1 MSQWHVK
8 GCPGNPLTPPTH
20 THTPKPFCMYAH
32 THTHWSDNEK
42 KWLLSSFHL
51 ILFVSFQGRSCIFSL
66 PSWSLSF
73 VTSKTFLCQPP
84 ALLSASPF
92 SAPWDTHTHISITFS
107 GLEQRLAIQPL
118 KPTRGLEMEL
128 LCEYTSLL
136 VVVYTRTHK
145 GVSPIDWLTKLLPCR
160 RPGKQQAKQFTF
172 YERLHRNWYSAYLL
186 QKWLICLL
194 IVQMIQAL
202 SCLHYDCLLLTV
214 RFMSFQTF
222 RSTNTHNNRQTDVTV
237 TCLGRSREA
246 QNGKIKA

>member
-1 MSQWHVK
+1 MRKSDCCHHFTSFFLYLFRVAHASF
-8 GCPGNPLTPPTH
+8 PYPPDLSPLSH
-20 THTPKPFCMYAH
+20 QRLF
-32 THTHWSDNEK
+32 SVS
-42 KWLLSSFHL
+42 LLLCWVPHL
-51 ILFVSFQGRSCIFSL
+51 SL
-66 PSWSLSF
+66 P
-73 VTSKTFLCQPP
+73 PE
-84 ALLSASPF
+84 
-92 SAPWDTHTHISITFS
+92 THTHISITFS

-237 TCLGRSREA
+237 TCLGRSRQA